1 MYTEKE
7 VVVDHSFNYSNII
20 PTPEGIAFLA
30 HYCEEL
36 YTQFNILVNQNM
48 QKNEMYHPDQ
58 RVYEYYKHFKCEFTI
73 TLKQKGLNNII
84 CKSYKAFMEAVN
96 SGKANNLNGLDVIMD
111 LSYKRGSGNDLK
123 DYRNDFKVIFR
134 PYDIVFYRK
143 SNHDEDNMNQIE
155 NSINSI
161 MQQFPVANSIFCTK

>member
-48 QKNEMYHPDQ
+48 QKNEMYHIPFDKNYLVGNE
-58 RVYEYYKHFKCEFTI
+58 RFSITGFPTLYLSSSIYGCWEETGRGNLEYANVALFKNT
-73 TLKQKGLNNII
+73 QKIKLISLIAPSSKATVQNNNI
-84 CKSYKAFMEAVN
+84 
-96 SGKANNLNGLDVIMD
+96 LL
-111 LSYKRGSGNDLK
+111 
-123 DYRNDFKVIFR
+123 
-134 PYDIVFYRK
+134 
-143 SNHDEDNMNQIE
+143 
-155 NSINSI
+155 
-161 MQQFPVANSIFCTK
+161 T